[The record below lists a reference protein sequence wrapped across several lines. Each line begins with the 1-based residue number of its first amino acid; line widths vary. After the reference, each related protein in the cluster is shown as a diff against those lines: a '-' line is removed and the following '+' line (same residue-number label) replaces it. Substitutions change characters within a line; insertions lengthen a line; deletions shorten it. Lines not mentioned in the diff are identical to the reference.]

1 MVNHLFETARGRRAR
16 VLREYQI
23 KRELSLLPIKERER
37 IAARAERQRH
47 LRVAAT
53 VGVLIMAVWLCTR
66 AFSNGFEVAV
76 SPARFELSG
85 KSSARLGQ
93 SMDIYNLGANATE
106 VAVRTLDWTFSD
118 DGKVTFHDELRPDS
132 CRPWVALERKVIQ
145 IPARNKK
152 AFRFQVQPPADAPRG
167 QCRFMLAI
175 EGVNPAHKALIESG
189 GANLSLPVNGRIAV
203 AVYFNVNGAEP
214 KLELREVTMLSA
226 SGQRSPAVRVH
237 NAGDAHGRLD
247 GSLEARDAKGV
258 EFELVPDGSPIL
270 PGQTRVIALAAK
282 AQGQTTG
289 AGTAPAHQPSYPVT
303 TSGTLDWDR
312 GSFKIAAEFK

>member
-1 MVNHLFETARGRRAR
+1 MANHPFETANGRRAR
-16 VLREYQI
+16 VLRDYQL
-23 KRELSLLPIKERER
+23 KRELALLPLR
-37 IAARAERQRH
+37 ERQRLAERTER
-47 LRVAAT
+47 LRRLRTITVLFTLAAAT
-53 VGVLIMAVWLCTR
+53 WLCTR
-66 AFSNGFEVAV
+66 AFGNGFEVAV

-118 DGKVTFHDELRPDS
+118 EGKVSFHDELRPAS

-145 IPARNKK
+145 IPARSKK

-214 KLELREVTMLSA
+214 KLELREVTMLSS
-226 SGQRSPAVRVH
+226 SGHRSPAVRVH

-247 GSLEARDAKGV
+247 GSLEARDARGV

-270 PGQTRVIALAAK
+270 PGQTRVIALAPK
-282 AQGQTTG
+282 APGQA
-289 AGTAPAHQPSYPVT
+289 AGTSTAPAHQPSYPVT